1 VDVTNPSNDST
12 IRIKMDVHVSADSA
26 DSTDSTESAH
36 TEEKVEQPD
45 TICKACNKSFSR
57 DTFLKRHLKKYPVCA
72 EWIQTMQKKHT
83 ILPKKGIH
91 RLVEEYLHTIT
102 AGDVPFQCT
111 FCKLVCTNRNAFHKH
126 FHSFIACNR
135 MALAEFVKQIQLL
148 YT

>member
-1 VDVTNPSNDST
+1 
-12 IRIKMDVHVSADSA
+12 
-26 DSTDSTESAH
+26 
-36 TEEKVEQPD
+36 
-45 TICKACNKSFSR
+45 
-57 DTFLKRHLKKYPVCA
+57 
-72 EWIQTMQKKHT
+72 MQKKYT

-102 AGDVPFQCT
+102 AGDAPFQCT

-135 MALAEFVKQIQLL
+135 MALVEFAKQIQLL